1 MLESFLDR
9 FTCGTRQNR
18 AETIAADQEPNL
30 LNLLAESKRCS
41 AEISTCSLWDVQIDK
56 WRLNKNGCEAVND
69 SCRKCSFISQ
79 WIWKCGRHTLLAAG
93 SLFTSVEQLQ
103 NVHYIFIHLYTTLW
117 SVSSSIEDIFPHSD
131 LYSFVKTGLH
141 LISYRGKKNPSDVL
155 SVVWLRFDLMS
166 NPEKLNFQ
174 LSFKTS
180 WPSTVGTTSVIPK
193 PSCWPRFN
201 ILKKALSHFHPGG
214 SQSSQRFLHQLLYY
228 NDLSGSGLIWASIC
242 SRYSPLFPY
251 RVD

>member
-1 MLESFLDR
+1 MF
-9 FTCGTRQNR
+9 
-18 AETIAADQEPNL
+18 
-30 LNLLAESKRCS
+30 
-41 AEISTCSLWDVQIDK
+41 
-56 WRLNKNGCEAVND
+56 
-69 SCRKCSFISQ
+69 
-79 WIWKCGRHTLLAAG
+79 
-93 SLFTSVEQLQ
+93 
-103 NVHYIFIHLYTTLW
+103 
-117 SVSSSIEDIFPHSD
+117 
-131 LYSFVKTGLH
+131 LH
-141 LISYRGKKNPSDVL
+141 LSVNLKMWPSHSPRSWFIIHVRGTAPERALYIHSSLYNTMICVFINRRHLSSFRFVQFCENRTAFNKLRGKKNPSDVL

-193 PSCWPRFN
+193 PSRWPRFN